1 MPPESTRFPTI
12 LAIAALLE
20 SDNIRIEPKLQIEPK
35 NYKSSRKT
43 TNSIRRLL
51 LRIDP
56 NQKISKNSYKSF
68 RTTTNRSEKL
78 QIDPNQYKS
87 IRTTKYKSIQT
98 QPHHYKLLI
107 DPHMHDRCMR
117 HAAGMHRIS
126 IMVSSVG
133 RRSAASLLDVGI
145 WNQAILLIPATSRND
160 IVENG

>member
-117 HAAGMHRIS
+117 HAACTVLWYRR
-126 IMVSSVG
+126 SVG
-133 RRSAASLLDVGI
+133 GRRRHCWIGI